1 MDGLVKYKDKLKM
14 VNLSDISL
22 DDRYRKDLGDIEGL
36 TESIKEKG
44 VLQPITLNTDMKLL
58 AGERRYT
65 AAKAAGLTQI
75 PALLRAIDGEVDER
89 EIELFENIHRKSF
102 TWQEEANLTME
113 IDRLYKSKD
122 SNWSGR
128 KTAELLDK
136 GKSQT
141 NRSLQ
146 LAEAMQVVPELAECK
161 TADEALKSLTRLKRD
176 AIVAELSKRQTAS
189 VNSNIPA
196 TKGGMDAGV
205 RSALKVADANY
216 MIGDVFKGLAS
227 LRDSGK
233 VDFIECDPPYGID
246 LNKQKMGDSANTYNE
261 VSKDAYPEFL
271 TTLTKELYRVASK
284 DSWLIFWYGPTW
296 HTEVI
301 TALRGAGWSV
311 DPIPAIWHKGT
322 GQTMQPE
329 INLARA
335 YEPFFVC
342 RKGSPLINKRGVGNV
357 FTRSPCPT
365 SGEDAK
371 YHPTQRPLSL
381 IQALLQTFLPGP
393 SHVLVPFAGSG
404 ATFRA
409 CYNEGH
415 QVIGWDISDEYK
427 PKYLLKVEED
437 TRALMAKEAKQK

>member
-1 MDGLVKYKDKLKM
+1 MDLVKHKDKLKM
-14 VNLSDISL
+14 VNLSDITL
-22 DDRYRKDLGDIEGL
+22 DDRYRKELGDIEGL
-36 TESIKEKG
+36 TASIAEKG
-44 VLQPITLNTDMKLL
+44 VLQPITLNTELKLL

-75 PALLRAIDGEVDER
+75 PALLRAIEGEVDER

-161 TADEALKSLTRLKRD
+161 TADEALKSLTKLKRN
-176 AIVAELSKRQTAS
+176 AIVAELSKRQTES

-196 TKGGMDAGV
+196 AQGGMAGGV

-246 LNKQKMGDSANTYNE
+246 LNKQKMGDSADTYNE

-271 TTLTKELYRVASK
+271 KTLTKELYRVAAK
-284 DSWLIFWYGPTW
+284 DSWLIFWFGPTW

-301 TALRGAGWSV
+301 TSLREAGWAV

-342 RKGSPLINKRGVGNV
+342 RKGSPLMNKRGTGNV

-371 YHPTQRPLSL
+371 YHPTQRPLHL
-381 IQALLQTFLPGP
+381 IQSLLQTFLAGP

-415 QVIGWDISDEYK
+415 QVLGWDISDEYK

>member
-1 MDGLVKYKDKLKM
+1 MELVKHKDKLKL
-14 VNLSDISL
+14 VNIADITL

-36 TESIKEKG
+36 TASIAEKG
-44 VLQPITLNTDMKLL
+44 VLQPITLNTDLKLL

-75 PALLRAIDGEVDER
+75 PALLRAIEGEVDER

-161 TADEALKSLTRLKRD
+161 TADEALKSLTKLKRN
-176 AIVAELSKRQTAS
+176 AIVAELSKRQTES

-196 TKGGMDAGV
+196 AQGGMAGGV

-246 LNKQKMGDSANTYNE
+246 LNKQKMGDSADTYNE

-271 TTLTKELYRVASK
+271 KTLTKELYRVAAK
-284 DSWLIFWYGPTW
+284 DCWLIFWFGPTW

-301 TALRGAGWSV
+301 TSLKEAGWSV

-329 INLARA
+329 VNLARA

-342 RKGSPLINKRGVGNV
+342 RKGSPLMNKRGTGNV

-371 YHPTQRPLSL
+371 YHPTQRPLHL
-381 IQALLQTFLPGP
+381 IQSLLQTFLAGP

-415 QVIGWDISDEYK
+415 QVLGWDISDEYK

>member
-1 MDGLVKYKDKLKM
+1 MEGLVRHKDKLKM

-44 VLQPITLNTDMKLL
+44 VLQPVTLNTDMKLL
-58 AGERRYT
+58 AGGRRYT

-75 PALLRAIDGEVDER
+75 PALLREITGEVDER

-102 TWQEEANLTME
+102 TWQEEAALTLE

-141 NRSLQ
+141 NRNLQ
-146 LAEAMQVVPELAECK
+146 LAEAMQVVPELAECR
-161 TADEALKSLTRLKRD
+161 TADDALKSLTKLKRE
-176 AIVAELSKRQTAS
+176 AIVAELSKRQAAS

-196 TKGGMDAGV
+196 TRGGMDAGV

-227 LRDSGK
+227 LREGGK

-246 LNKQKMGDSANTYNE
+246 LNKQKMGNSADTYNE
-261 VSKDAYPEFL
+261 VSKEAYPQFL
-271 TTLTKELYRVASK
+271 DTLTKELYRVAGK
-284 DSWLIFWYGPTW
+284 DCWLIFWFGPSW

-301 TALRGAGWSV
+301 ASLRNAGWSV

-329 INLARA
+329 VNLARA

-342 RKGSPLINKRGVGNV
+342 RKGSPVINKRGVGNV

-371 YHPTQRPLSL
+371 YHPTQRPIHL
-381 IQALLQTFLPGP
+381 IQSLLQVFLPGP

-415 QVIGWDISDEYK
+415 QVLGWDNSNEYK
-427 PKYLLKVEED
+427 SKYLLKVEED
-437 TRALMAKEAKQK
+437 TRAMMAKEAKQK

>member
-1 MDGLVKYKDKLKM
+1 M
-14 VNLSDISL
+14 V
-22 DDRYRKDLGDIEGL
+22 
-36 TESIKEKG
+36 
-44 VLQPITLNTDMKLL
+44 
-58 AGERRYT
+58 
-65 AAKAAGLTQI
+65 
-75 PALLRAIDGEVDER
+75 
-89 EIELFENIHRKSF
+89 
-102 TWQEEANLTME
+102 
-113 IDRLYKSKD
+113 
-122 SNWSGR
+122 
-128 KTAELLDK
+128 
-136 GKSQT
+136 
-141 NRSLQ
+141 
-146 LAEAMQVVPELAECK
+146 VVPELSNCK
-161 TADEALKSLTRLKRD
+161 TADEALKSLTKLKRE
-176 AIVAELSKRQTAS
+176 AIVNELSKRQTAS
-189 VNSNIPA
+189 INSNIPA

-227 LRDSGK
+227 LRDCGK

-246 LNKQKMGDSANTYNE
+246 LNKQKMGSGEVDSIAKSYNE
-261 VSKDAYPEFL
+261 VKRENYPEFL
-271 TTLTKELYRVASK
+271 QRLTSELYRVAAK
-284 DSWLIFWYGPTW
+284 DSWLIFWFGPTW

-301 TALRGAGWSV
+301 ASLKDAGWSV

-342 RKGSPLINKRGVGNV
+342 RKGSPIINKRGVGNV

-381 IQALLQTFLPGP
+381 IQALLQTFLAGP

-415 QVIGWDISDEYK
+415 QVLGWDISDEYK

>member
-1 MDGLVKYKDKLKM
+1 MDGLVKHKDKLKM
-14 VNLSDISL
+14 VNLSNISL
-22 DDRYRKDLGDIEGL
+22 DDRYRKDLGDVEGL

-75 PALLRAIDGEVDER
+75 PALIREIDGDIDER
-89 EIELFENIHRKSF
+89 EIELFENIHRKAF
-102 TWQEEANLTME
+102 TWQEEAALTAE

-141 NRSLQ
+141 NRNLQ
-146 LAEAMQVVPELAECK
+146 LAEAMKVVPELAECK
-161 TADEALKSLTRLKRD
+161 TADEALKSLTKLKRE

-189 VNSNIPA
+189 IQNNIPA
-196 TKGGMDAGV
+196 TKGGMDGGV

-216 MIGDVFKGLAS
+216 MIGDVFKGLAG
-227 LRDSGK
+227 LRDSGNI
-233 VDFIECDPPYGID
+233 DFIECDPPYGID
-246 LNKQKMGDSANTYNE
+246 LNKQKAGNSADTYNE
-261 VSKDAYPEFL
+261 ISRDAYPEFL
-271 TTLTKELYRVASK
+271 KTLTSELYRVANK
-284 DSWLIFWYGPTW
+284 DSWLIFWFGPTW

-301 TALRGAGWSV
+301 SALKSAGWSV
-311 DPIPAIWHKGT
+311 DDIPAIWYKGV

-329 INLARA
+329 INLART
-335 YEPFFVC
+335 YEPFFIC
-342 RKGSPLINKRGVGNV
+342 RKGNPLINKRGVGNV
-357 FTRSPCPT
+357 FIRNPCPT
-365 SGEDAK
+365 SGDDAK

-381 IQALLQTFLPGP
+381 IQSLLQTFLAGP

-415 QVIGWDISDEYK
+415 QVLGWDISEEYK

-437 TRALMAKEAKQK
+437 TRALLAKEAKQK